1 MAIVGDELNEY
12 VIKQINQRQKAHGS
26 GQNGDERTLEELT
39 YLNSKTSW
47 IKFASGVAVTE
58 EKLSD
63 LGFAP
68 GSAEISEL
76 VGNGLAQKYV
86 LYNGISTLTDINDT
100 HYRLR
105 PFSENGYEVSSDYGI
120 IPTPGITD
128 LDIKALNRGSLKKAT
143 IKLKVQDRSQ
153 LSIIDTLYMRLGYTV
168 LLEWGNSVFLDN
180 DGNLDTVKETVV
192 ERRGY
197 FFSDNGNGAPYTEIL
212 KRIEYYR
219 GKYCGNY
226 DGMLGKISNFSWA
239 FNPDGSYDVDLTVIS
254 WGDVIESLKSNVTA
268 DKKTIDF
275 VEDTP
280 IPSQEGTIVNTKRK
294 DNILFSMLHAMK
306 YVASSTTGKG
316 GNITIDGVSQG
327 NFVSSGSAKIQV
339 KEQKIQFRAKYTLME
354 WGPGGS
360 FPVESKKFG
369 WKKIENTSQNYD
381 VFRPALQKFPFFD
394 IDYKNLEETIDW
406 EKAPPTK
413 YVVTPPGTKMD
424 QSKGTYTY
432 QEVVTRVA
440 GDPNAKQGD
449 SSFTTAPG
457 ISDDM
462 LYFENAGILT
472 SSATKPST
480 ATFTHK
486 ISTWYPYEKK
496 TKENNYGNSRSKP
509 FPPRLATLIDY
520 TVSNFNAIKWSDVIT
535 SLAINWNHP
544 EWVWGISVDD
554 HNFYAGL
561 TTKWGIDG
569 GTNFDL
575 NNPGL
580 KTTFLPP
587 NPELQKITSIND
599 AKIVTL
605 RAEEFQKF
613 KDANQIPAK
622 LSQPPAYGSDGKP
635 TDNNYEFFHRFVAK
649 DEAESTKANSG
660 VPYNVML
667 PKPFW
672 WKVEFFDEA
681 PIISQ
686 QQFDNPLID
695 LEFDTKGV
703 FQLNTDPISYYLK
716 FGFLLQILK
725 DKVVFKIDENQ
736 TNHKNNTSIFQI
748 NDEPG
753 SSEMLCIRSA
763 TIGQISYDF
772 RTCIV
777 RRDKFTKPWTDP
789 NDPNQGTQKVFPELD
804 VWANEDNIKITDEN
818 RKYTAADTM
827 NVYLNFDFIGRCM
840 ESNTD
845 EKGNTSM
852 YGFINSICAGI
863 NKSLGGINNLEPIID
878 ETTNTLNI
886 IDTSPKY
893 ISSDDSL
900 IVDRNDPYQL
910 QLYGYTPQLN
920 LSADVEKYYPT
931 QVPHYESTFAR
942 KVNLKTAI
950 TPEYATMITVGAA
963 AGGYVKGVEATSFA
977 KWNNGIIDRF
987 KQNLIPASKPPSLG
1001 NLTGTNPTGS
1011 TLNQS
1016 SIEDTLIAYQQVM
1029 TKSPNCFG
1037 IVP

>member
-12 VIKQINQRQKAHGS
+12 VIKQINQRQSAHGS

-39 YLNSKTSW
+39 YLNSKTAW
-47 IKFASGVAVTE
+47 IKFASGVSVTE
-58 EKLSD
+58 AKLED
-63 LGFAP
+63 LGFTP

-76 VGNGLAQKYV
+76 VGKGLAQKYV
-86 LYNGISTLTDINDT
+86 LYNGISTITDVNDT
-100 HYRLR
+100 HYRLL

-120 IPTPGITD
+120 IPTPGIID
-128 LDIKALNRGSLKKAT
+128 LDVKALNRGSLKKAT

-168 LLEWGNSVFLDN
+168 LLEWGNSVFLDEN
-180 DGNLDTVKETVV
+180 GNLDTVKETIV
-192 ERRGY
+192 ERKDL
-197 FFSDNGNGAPYTEIL
+197 FFSDNMSKGTSYTAIL
-212 KRIEYYR
+212 TQIEEYR
-219 GKYCGNY
+219 KKYCGNY
-226 DGMLGKISNFSWA
+226 DGMLGKISNFSWT
-239 FNPDGSYDVDLTVIS
+239 FNQDGSYDVDLTVIS

-294 DNILFSMLHAMK
+294 DNIIFSLLHAMK
-306 YVASSTTGKG
+306 FVATDSTTGKG
-316 GNITIDGVSQG
+316 GNITIDGASQG
-327 NFVSSGSAKIQV
+327 NFITSGSAKIQV
-339 KEQKIQFRAKYTLME
+339 QEQKIQFTAKYTLMH
-354 WGPGGS
+354 WGGLKS
-360 FPVESKKFG
+360 SPVESTEFT
-369 WKKIENTSQNYD
+369 WFKIGQKNYD
-381 VFRPALQKFPFFD
+381 VFKPALQQFPFYD
-394 IDYKNLEETIDW
+394 IDSKITTSTKNW
-406 EKAPPTK
+406 EKNPPTK

-432 QEVVTRVA
+432 QEVVTRTT
-440 GDPNAKQGD
+440 GDPNAPLAD
-449 SSFTTAPG
+449 STLTAAPG
-457 ISDDM
+457 ISNDM
-462 LYFENAGILT
+462 LYFRNFINDINL
-472 SSATKPST
+472 SPTKPST
-480 ATFTHK
+480 ATFTNQVT
-486 ISTWYPYEKK
+486 TWYQYVSQSNG
-496 TKENNYGNSRSKP
+496 NNIYNPPPREKP
-509 FPPRLATLIDY
+509 FPSQLGMLIDN
-520 TVSNFNAIKWSDVIT
+520 SNFNRDPNNPYNVVKWRDVIT
-535 SLAINWNHP
+535 HLAINWNHP
-544 EWVWGISVDD
+544 GWVWGITIAGGIDC
-554 HNFYAGL
+554 YAGL

-575 NNPGL
+575 ANPGL
-580 KTTFLPP
+580 TTTFFPP
-587 NPELQKITSIND
+587 NLQKITTIND
-599 AKIVTL
+599 SDVVRI
-605 RAEEFQKF
+605 RAEEFKKF
-613 KDANQIPAK
+613 TDANPTPTL
-622 LSQPPAYGSDGKP
+622 LSQPPTYDSDGKP
-635 TDNNYEFFHRFVAK
+635 IGDNYEFFHRFVAK
-649 DEAESTKANSG
+649 DEAEAAKANSNG
-660 VPYNVML
+660 
-667 PKPFW
+667 KRFW

-681 PIISQ
+681 PLINQ

-695 LEFDTKGV
+695 LKFDTKGV

-725 DKVVFKIDENQ
+725 DKVVFKIDESKDD
-736 TNHKNNTSIFQI
+736 HKDNTSIFQI

-777 RRDKFTKPWTDP
+777 RRDKFTKPWIDP

-818 RKYTAADTM
+818 KKYTAADTM

-886 IDTSPKY
+886 VDTSPKY
-893 ISSDDSL
+893 VSSDDSPT
-900 IVDRNDPYQL
+900 VNRTDPYQL
-910 QLYGYTPQLN
+910 QLYGYTPRLN

-931 QVPHYESTFAR
+931 QASHYESTFAR

-987 KQNLIPASKPPSLG
+987 KQNLIPASLPPLVA
-1001 NLTGTNPTGS
+1001 NATGS
-1011 TLNQS
+1011 SISVLAQS
-1016 SIEDTLIAYQQVM
+1016 SIEDTLVAYQQVM